1 MADYYSLLARK
12 VASLE
17 QSTPQARKAVYD
29 LARRALLNQLRA
41 IKPPI
46 ADEVIAGEERALD
59 AAVARLEAE
68 CAVKDLPDSPTEK
81 SKQPDSTPEK
91 PKDEAP
97 AQQPQPATKPAS
109 EAQDQKPAPLTPV
122 RPRPAAPV
130 TKANPAARQKRWF
143 VLMAAGS
150 LLIVGLLAF
159 IALHFRERPEDLAK
173 FNPNEN
179 GAAADEHGKIG
190 DRVSD
195 ADRRRAAADSGP
207 PVAVAQHAAFY
218 VAYPNQPD
226 KVEHIYS
233 GTVLWRLEN
242 SGGADGG
249 QLRPAIR
256 GEVDFPDAKVKAT
269 ILIQKNTDQAL
280 SASHTINI
288 AFKFQGGDVKGVS
301 QIGNVE
307 FRRSDAK
314 RGQPVEG
321 IPVPINESNFLIGLM
336 RGPSEARN
344 LLLLRLPA
352 IIDIPLKLS
361 DNRDASI
368 NLEKGSSGDRVFS
381 DALDAWSR

>member
-17 QSTPQARKAVYD
+17 QSTPQTRKAVYD

-46 ADEVIAGEERALD
+46 ADEVVAAEERALD
-59 AAVARLEAE
+59 EAVARVEAE
-68 CAVKDLPDSPTEK
+68 CEVKGLPDAQTEK
-81 SKQPDSTPEK
+81 
-91 PKDEAP
+91 P
-97 AQQPQPATKPAS
+97 AQEIPAPQPAAAAEPSTDVVRDEKP
-109 EAQDQKPAPLTPV
+109 EPLTPT

-130 TKANPAARQKRWF
+130 AKAKAAARQKRWF

-159 IALHFRERPEDLAK
+159 VALRFRERPEDLAK

-179 GAAADEHGKIG
+179 SAATDEHGKIG
-190 DRVSD
+190 DRVGD
-195 ADRRRAAADSGP
+195 ADRRRTADSGP
-207 PVAVAQHAAFY
+207 PIAVSQRAEFY
-218 VAYPNQPD
+218 VAYPNQPE

-242 SGGADGG
+242 TGGADGG

-256 GEVDFPDAKVKAT
+256 GDVDFPDAKVKAT
-269 ILIQKNTDQAL
+269 ILIQKNVDQAL
-280 SASHTINI
+280 SASHTISV
-288 AFKFQGGDVKGVS
+288 AFKFQGGDVKGIG

-307 FRRSDAK
+307 LRRPDAQ
-314 RGQPVEG
+314 RGQPVAG
-321 IPVPINESNFLIGLM
+321 IPVPINELNFLIGLV
-336 RGPSEARN
+336 RGPAEARN
-344 LLLLRLPA
+344 IQLLRTPA

-361 DNRDASI
+361 DNRLATM
-368 NLEKGSSGDRVFS
+368 NLEKGPSGDRVFS

>member
-17 QSTPQARKAVYD
+17 QSTPQTRKAVYD

-41 IKPPI
+41 IKPPV
-46 ADEVIAGEERALD
+46 AEEVIAAEEHALD
-59 AAVARLEAE
+59 EAVARLEAE
-68 CAVKDLPDSPTEK
+68 CEVKGLPDSPPQK
-81 SKQPDSTPEK
+81 
-91 PKDEAP
+91 P
-97 AQQPQPATKPAS
+97 AQETAPPQPAPPAEPS
-109 EAQDQKPAPLTPV
+109 PDIGSDQKGESPPPV
-122 RPRPAAPV
+122 RQRPAAPV
-130 TKANPAARQKRWF
+130 AKVNAAARQKRWF
-143 VLMAAGS
+143 LLMAAAS

-159 IALHFRERPEDLAK
+159 VALRFRERPEDLAK
-173 FNPNEN
+173 FNPNES
-179 GAAADEHGKIG
+179 GAATDERGKIG

-195 ADRRRAAADSGP
+195 ADRKRAASDSGP
-207 PVAVAQHAAFY
+207 PIAVAQRAEFF

-242 SGGADGG
+242 TGGVDGG

-256 GEVDFPDAKVKAT
+256 GDVDFPDAKVKAT
-269 ILIQKNTDQAL
+269 VLIQKNVDQAL

-307 FRRSDAK
+307 LRRPDAQ
-314 RGQPVEG
+314 RGQPVAG

-336 RGPSEARN
+336 RGPNEARN
-344 LLLLRLPA
+344 VQLLRLPA

-361 DNRDASI
+361 DNRLATI
-368 NLEKGSSGDRVFS
+368 NLEKGASGERVFS

>member
-17 QSTPQARKAVYD
+17 QSTPQTRKAVYD

-68 CAVKDLPDSPTEK
+68 CAVKGLPDSPTEK

-91 PKDEAP
+91 PKQAAP
-97 AQQPQPATKPAS
+97 ALEPQPAAKPSS
-109 EAQDQKPAPLTPV
+109 EVQDQKPAPLPPL

-130 TKANPAARQKRWF
+130 TKANPAVRQKRWF
-143 VLMAAGS
+143 MLMAAGS

-159 IALHFRERPEDLAK
+159 VALHFRERPEDLAK

-195 ADRRRAAADSGP
+195 ADRRRAADSGP
-207 PVAVAQHAAFY
+207 PVAVAQRAEFY
-218 VAYPNQPD
+218 VAYANQPD

-233 GTVLWRLEN
+233 GSVLWRLEN

-269 ILIQKNTDQAL
+269 ILIQKNVDQAL

-288 AFKFQGGDVKGVS
+288 AFKFQGGELKGVS

-307 FRRSDAK
+307 LRRPDAQ
-314 RGQPVEG
+314 RGQPVSG

-336 RGPSEARN
+336 RGPAETRN
-344 LLLLRLPA
+344 LQLLKTPA

-361 DNRDASI
+361 DNRLATI
-368 NLEKGSSGDRVFS
+368 NLEKGASGDRVFS

>member
-17 QSTPQARKAVYD
+17 QSTPQTRKAVYD

-41 IKPPI
+41 IKPPV
-46 ADEVIAGEERALD
+46 AEEVIAAEEHALD
-59 AAVARLEAE
+59 EAVARLEAE
-68 CAVKDLPDSPTEK
+68 WEVKGLSDAP
-81 SKQPDSTPEK
+81 PEK
-91 PKDEAP
+91 PAQETDP
-97 AQQPQPATKPAS
+97 AQPAPS
-109 EAQDQKPAPLTPV
+109 PEPSPEVGSDQKREPLASV

-130 TKANPAARQKRWF
+130 AKPNPAARQKRWF
-143 VLMAAGS
+143 LLLAAGS
-150 LLIVGLLAF
+150 LVLVGLLAF
-159 IALHFRERPEDLAK
+159 VALRFRERPEDLAK
-173 FNPNEN
+173 FNPNES

-195 ADRRRAAADSGP
+195 ADRKRAASDQGP
-207 PVAVAQHAAFY
+207 PIAVAQRAEFY

-242 SGGADGG
+242 TGGVDGG

-256 GEVDFPDAKVKAT
+256 GDVEFPDAKVKAT
-269 ILIQKNTDQAL
+269 ILIQKNVDQAL

-288 AFKFQGGDVKGVS
+288 AFKFQGGDVKGVN

-307 FRRSDAK
+307 LRRADAQ
-314 RGQPVEG
+314 RGQPVAG

-336 RGPSEARN
+336 RGPNEAHN
-344 LLLLRLPA
+344 VQLLRQPA

-361 DNRDASI
+361 DNRLATI
-368 NLEKGSSGDRVFS
+368 NLEKGASGERVFS

>member
-17 QSTPQARKAVYD
+17 QSTPQTRKAIYD

-46 ADEVIAGEERALD
+46 AAEVIAAEEHALD
-59 AAVARLEAE
+59 EAVARLEAE
-68 CAVKDLPDSPTEK
+68 YAVKGLPDAAPENPTQEAAARPPEPLAAPSP
-81 SKQPDSTPEK
+81 QIGR
-91 PKDEAP
+91 
-97 AQQPQPATKPAS
+97 
-109 EAQDQKPAPLTPV
+109 DQKPEPLAPM
-122 RPRPAAPV
+122 RQRPAAPV
-130 TKANPAARQKRWF
+130 AKTNAASRQKRWF
-143 VLMAAGS
+143 ALMAAGS

-159 IALHFRERPEDLAK
+159 VALRFRERPEDLAK
-173 FNPNEN
+173 FNPNES
-179 GAAADEHGKIG
+179 GAAADERGKIG

-195 ADRRRAAADSGP
+195 ADRRRAGADQGP
-207 PVAVAQHAAFY
+207 PIAVAQRAEFY

-242 SGGADGG
+242 TGGADGG

-256 GEVDFPDAKVKAT
+256 GDVEFPDAKLKAT
-269 ILIQKNTDQAL
+269 ILIQRNVDQAL

-288 AFKFQGGDVKGVS
+288 AFKFLGGDVKGVS

-307 FRRSDAK
+307 LRRADAQ
-314 RGQPVEG
+314 RGQPVAG

-344 LLLLRLPA
+344 VQLLRMPA

-361 DNRDASI
+361 DNRLATI
-368 NLEKGSSGDRVFS
+368 NLEKGASGERVFS
-381 DALDAWSR
+381 DALDAWGR

>member
-17 QSTPQARKAVYD
+17 QSTPQTRKAVYD

-41 IKPPI
+41 IKPPV
-46 ADEVIAGEERALD
+46 AEEVIAAEEHALD
-59 AAVARLEAE
+59 EAVARLEAE
-68 CAVKDLPDSPTEK
+68 CEVKGLPDSPPQK
-81 SKQPDSTPEK
+81 
-91 PKDEAP
+91 P
-97 AQQPQPATKPAS
+97 AQETAPPQPAPPAEPS
-109 EAQDQKPAPLTPV
+109 PDIGSDQKGESPPPV
-122 RPRPAAPV
+122 RQRPAAPV
-130 TKANPAARQKRWF
+130 AKANAAARQKRWF
-143 VLMAAGS
+143 LLMAAGS

-159 IALHFRERPEDLAK
+159 VALRFRERPEDLAK
-173 FNPNEN
+173 FNPNES
-179 GAAADEHGKIG
+179 GAATDERGKIG

-195 ADRRRAAADSGP
+195 ADRKRAASDSGP
-207 PVAVAQHAAFY
+207 PIAVAQRAEFF

-242 SGGADGG
+242 TGGVDGG

-256 GEVDFPDAKVKAT
+256 GDVDFPDAKVKAT
-269 ILIQKNTDQAL
+269 VLIQKNVDQAL

-307 FRRSDAK
+307 LRRPDAQ
-314 RGQPVEG
+314 RGQPVAG

-336 RGPSEARN
+336 RGPNEARN
-344 LLLLRLPA
+344 VQLLRLPA

-361 DNRDASI
+361 DNRLATI
-368 NLEKGSSGDRVFS
+368 NLEKGASGERVFS

>member
-17 QSTPQARKAVYD
+17 QSTPQTRKAVYD

-41 IKPPI
+41 IQPPI
-46 ADEVIAGEERALD
+46 AEEVVAAEERALD
-59 AAVARLEAE
+59 EAAARVEAE
-68 CAVKDLPDSPTEK
+68 SEVKGLPDAA
-81 SKQPDSTPEK
+81 PEK
-91 PKDEAP
+91 QAQDIPAPKPEPQAEPAP
-97 AQQPQPATKPAS
+97 ETAS
-109 EAQDQKPAPLTPV
+109 EQKPEPLTPR

-130 TKANPAARQKRWF
+130 AKANAAARQKRWF
-143 VLMAAGS
+143 VLMAVGS

-159 IALHFRERPEDLAK
+159 VALRYRERPEDLAK
-173 FNPNEN
+173 FNPNESGG
-179 GAAADEHGKIG
+179 GATDERGKIG

-195 ADRRRAAADSGP
+195 ADRRRVADSGP
-207 PVAVAQHAAFY
+207 PIPVAQRAEFY

-233 GTVLWRLEN
+233 GSVLWRLEN
-242 SGGADGG
+242 TGGADGG

-256 GEVDFPDAKVKAT
+256 GEVDFPDPKVKAT
-269 ILIQKNTDQAL
+269 ILIQKNLDQAL
-280 SASHTINI
+280 SASHTISI
-288 AFKFQGGDVKGVS
+288 AFKFLGGDVKGVK

-307 FRRSDAK
+307 FRRPDAQ
-314 RGQPVEG
+314 RGQPVAG
-321 IPVPINESNFLIGLM
+321 IPVPINESNFLIGLV
-336 RGPSEARN
+336 RGPAEARN
-344 LLLLRLPA
+344 VQLLRTPA

-361 DNRDASI
+361 DDRLATM

>member
-17 QSTPQARKAVYD
+17 QSTPQTRKAVYD

-46 ADEVIAGEERALD
+46 AEEVLAAEEHALD
-59 AAVARLEAE
+59 EAVARLEAE
-68 CAVKDLPDSPTEK
+68 CEVKGLPDARPE
-81 SKQPDSTPEK
+81 TPPQET
-91 PKDEAP
+91 PP
-97 AQQPQPATKPAS
+97 PQPAPPVEPS
-109 EAQDQKPAPLTPV
+109 PEVGSDQKREPLAGV

-130 TKANPAARQKRWF
+130 AKTKAGARQKRWF
-143 VLMAAGS
+143 LLMAAGS
-150 LLIVGLLAF
+150 LLVVGLLAF
-159 IALHFRERPEDLAK
+159 LALRFRERPEDLAK
-173 FNPNEN
+173 FNPNES
-179 GAAADEHGKIG
+179 GAATDEHGKIG

-195 ADRRRAAADSGP
+195 ADRKRAAADQGP
-207 PVAVAQHAAFY
+207 PIAVAQRAEFY

-233 GTVLWRLEN
+233 GSVLWRLEN
-242 SGGADGG
+242 TGGADGG

-256 GEVDFPDAKVKAT
+256 GDVEFPDAKVKAT
-269 ILIQKNTDQAL
+269 ILIQKNVDPAL
-280 SASHTINI
+280 SASHTISI

-307 FRRSDAK
+307 LRRPDAQ
-314 RGQPVEG
+314 RGQAVAG
-321 IPVPINESNFLIGLM
+321 IPVPINESNFLIGLV
-336 RGPSEARN
+336 RGPNEARN
-344 LLLLRLPA
+344 VQLLRLPA

-361 DNRDASI
+361 DNRLATI
-368 NLEKGSSGDRVFS
+368 NLEKGPSGERVFS